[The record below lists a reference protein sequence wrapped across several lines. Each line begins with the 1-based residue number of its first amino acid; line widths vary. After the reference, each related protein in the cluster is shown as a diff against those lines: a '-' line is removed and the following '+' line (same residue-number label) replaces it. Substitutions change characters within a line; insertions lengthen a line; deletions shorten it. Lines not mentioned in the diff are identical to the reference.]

1 MHHFVVPPKA
11 ICGETVAFPP
21 DQGRQIA
28 RVLRLRSGD
37 EVIVL
42 DGRGGQYRARLVVHG
57 TRASGTLL
65 GPATECHEPRL
76 RVTLLVAPPRGERWE
91 WLLQKGTEIGV
102 AHFVP
107 VVARHSQ
114 PGTATVKPRHHVI
127 VREAAEQCRRLL
139 VPPIAAPQPLA
150 VAACAAAC
158 TNDAATILLW
168 EGAQDCPLPEAL
180 RPALEHGITDVRLII
195 GPEGGWHP
203 DEVALAQG
211 LGIPLAGLGPL
222 ILRTETAGPVAAAI
236 ALALDGARANDAS
249 PAPNDYVRIAHL
261 GH

>member
-1 MHHFVVPPKA
+1 MHHFVVPPEA
-11 ICGETVAFPP
+11 LCGDTVAFPP
-21 DQGRQIA
+21 DQGHQIA

-42 DGRGGQYRARLVVHG
+42 DGRGGQYRTRLVVHG
-57 TRASGTLL
+57 ARASGTLL

-91 WLLQKGTEIGV
+91 WLLQKGTEVGV

-107 VVARHSQ
+107 VIARYSQ

-139 VPPIAAPQPLA
+139 VPSIAAPQPLA
-150 VAACAAAC
+150 VAARAAAG

-168 EGAQDCPLPEAL
+168 EGARDCPLPEAL
-180 RPALEHGITDVRLII
+180 RPALEQGITDVRLII
-195 GPEGGWHP
+195 GPEGGLHP
-203 DEVALAQG
+203 AEVALAQR
-211 LGIPLAGLGPL
+211 LGIPPAGLGPL

-236 ALALDGARANDAS
+236 ALALDGERAKAS
-249 PAPNDYVRIAHL
+249 ALATNA
-261 GH
+261 